1 MDKYSLAKKRVE
13 AKIGFFVH
21 LIIFI
26 GVNGILAAVDILA
39 SPEKLWFYYP
49 LAGWGLGLLLH
60 GIGVFYHPVSSDSG
74 PGFKERLIAK
84 ELKALERSQEPGE
97 DT

>member
-13 AKIGFFVH
+13 AKIGFYIH
-21 LIIFI
+21 LIIFLI
-26 GVNGILAAVDILA
+26 VNGILAAVDILA

-49 LAGWGLGLLLH
+49 LAGWGIGVLLH
-60 GIGVFYHPVSSDSG
+60 GIGVFNHPASSDNG

-84 ELKALERSQEPGE
+84 ELKAMEHSKNSSE

>member
-26 GVNGILAAVDILA
+26 VVNGILAAVDILA

-60 GIGVFYHPVSSDSG
+60 GIGVFYHPVSSGSG
-74 PGFKERLIAK
+74 PGFKERLIEK